1 MYKINTN
8 LVRGYAQRYAQMS
21 MVDTIRIDRPGDPTL
36 NTTSG
41 DATATVLSTVY
52 QGIGK
57 VTTVSGPIQYQ
68 LGEEPQYF
76 SSGEASIPLIDVD
89 GNPTTPQVN
98 DVLIV
103 ETHPD
108 VLMVGRAFRIM
119 DVKASGL
126 IEAARTLTLTGV
138 QRWAGWTPD
147 SNIPPEWYV

>member
-1 MYKINTN
+1 MYIINTD
-8 LVRGYAQRYAQMS
+8 LVRSYAQRYAQIS
-21 MVDTIRIDRPGDPTL
+21 MVDTVRIDRPGDPSL
-36 NTTSG
+36 DTTSG
-41 DATATVLSTVY
+41 NATSTVLSTIYEGV
-52 QGIGK
+52 GK
-57 VTTVSGPIQYQ
+57 VTTISGPVQYQ

-76 SSGEASIPLIDVD
+76 SSGEASIPLLDVD
-89 GNPTTPQVN
+89 GDPTTPQVN

-103 ETHPD
+103 VSHHD

-126 IEAARTLTLTGV
+126 IEAARTLTLSGV